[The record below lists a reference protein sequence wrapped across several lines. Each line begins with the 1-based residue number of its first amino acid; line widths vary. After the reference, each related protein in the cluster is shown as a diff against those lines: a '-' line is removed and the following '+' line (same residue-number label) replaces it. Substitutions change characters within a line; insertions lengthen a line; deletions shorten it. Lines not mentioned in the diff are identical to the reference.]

1 MATFV
6 LVHPAWFG
14 GWCWNRVVPRLR
26 AAGHA
31 AYAPT
36 LTGLG
41 ERAHLCAPT
50 VGLSIHIEDVLQ
62 VLSFEELDDVV
73 LVGNSSAGTVITGV
87 ADRVRERIR
96 RVVYLDAFVPADGQS
111 TFDLIAPERRAV
123 IEGLV
128 ESEGYGWLLP
138 RFAPTPWEQFVV
150 EAWQVIDEA
159 DLQWVLARLRPT
171 PFRHF
176 TEPLHLRHTDAEQPQ
191 RVNIRCRGTPHPGIR
206 PLRRRGRIERG
217 LGQSRNGDRASSV
230 HHGSRRANGH
240 VGRARAGMTTGQ
252 THPRRPSGCELGWHS
267 PRL

>member
-191 RVNIRCRGTPHPGIR
+191 RVTSDAAELLIPGFDRFAAAAESSAAWVSREMATAHLPYITDPEELTAMLVELARG
-206 PLRRRGRIERG
+206 
-217 LGQSRNGDRASSV
+217 
-230 HHGSRRANGH
+230 
-240 VGRARAGMTTGQ
+240 
-252 THPRRPSGCELGWHS
+252 
-267 PRL
+267 